1 MADADGAG
9 PHAGIGLVIVDDDPL
24 VRTGLKLILGGAP
37 EITVL
42 AEAAEAA
49 DGQEAER
56 VVAQH
61 RPDVVL
67 MDIRMPHRDGQAA
80 TRAILA
86 AQSNSPTLRP
96 ARSSC

>member
-9 PHAGIGLVIVDDDPL
+9 PLAGIGLVIVDDDPL

-42 AEAAEAA
+42 AEAA
-49 DGQEAER
+49 DGQEAEQ
-56 VVAQH
+56 VVTQH

-67 MDIRMPHRDGQAA
+67 MDIRMPAPTG
-80 TRAILA
+80 
-86 AQSNSPTLRP
+86 SPPCAPSPPTPTWP
-96 ARSSC
+96 APTWSC